1 MQCFNGKLIKEE
13 QLHPHYS
20 VSTVGTDVRTVV
32 IGEPQKIILSPRVE
46 IHRVIKS
53 PPDEMDEP
61 PQVIFTTVS
70 NSPRSHGHHQD
81 MQHMTHHQHQD
92 SPSPPPLAPPQQQRV
107 QVIKDGRFYEEPA
120 TVVRSFGSHQK
131 DNTVTM
137 YQSSPPPLLHHQ
149 QSHQHH
155 QMQQH
160 QQHLSAEPKKI
171 TVGRPINVIS
181 NIGERDLDGG
191 TTTVTVVPMNGINDG
206 SVAVFRPPVVSSTS
220 TPMRPPPPP
229 PPPRIKGS
237 SPEEP
242 SSSIPD
248 LGEFRLRFFFL
259 VSESFVLFGLG
270 RIN

>member
-1 MQCFNGKLIKEE
+1 MQCFNEKLIKEE
-13 QLHPHYS
+13 QLHQNYS
-20 VSTVGTDVRTVV
+20 VSTVATDVRTVV

-53 PPDEMDEP
+53 PPDEMDQP
-61 PQVIFTTVS
+61 PQVIFTAV
-70 NSPRSHGHHQD
+70 SPRSHSHHQE
-81 MQHMTHHQHQD
+81 MHHMIRHQLQE
-92 SPSPPPLAPPQQQRV
+92 SPSPPPLAPPLLQQQRV

-120 TVVRSFGSHQK
+120 TVVRSYQQK
-131 DNTVTM
+131 DTSATM

-149 QSHQHH
+149 QQQSHQHH
-155 QMQQH
+155 QMQHQH
-160 QQHLSAEPKKI
+160 REHHAHLSVEPKKVS
-171 TVGRPINVIS
+171 VGRQNNVIS

-191 TTTVTVVPMNGINDG
+191 TTTVTVVPMNGITDG
-206 SVAVFRPPVVSSTS
+206 SGAVFRPPVVSSTS

-248 LGEFRLRFFFL
+248 LGEFCLRIFFK
-259 VSESFVLFGLG
+259 
-270 RIN
+270 

>member
-13 QLHPHYS
+13 QLHQHYS
-20 VSTVGTDVRTVV
+20 VSTVATDVRTVV

-46 IHRVIKS
+46 IHRVLKS
-53 PPDEMDEP
+53 APDEMDEP

-81 MQHMTHHQHQD
+81 MHHMTHHQHQE
-92 SPSPPPLAPPQQQRV
+92 SPSPPPLAPPLLQQQRV
-107 QVIKDGRFYEEPA
+107 QVIKDGRFYEEPT
-120 TVVRSFGSHQK
+120 TVVRSFGGHQK
-131 DNTVTM
+131 DNSASL

-149 QSHQHH
+149 QQQQQQQSHH
-155 QMQQH
+155 QMQHPQQQH
-160 QQHLSAEPKKI
+160 QQHVHLSAETKKVS
-171 TVGRPINVIS
+171 VGRQINVIS

-248 LGEFRLRFFFL
+248 LGEFPLSVRFF
-259 VSESFVLFGLG
+259 G
-270 RIN
+270 